1 MTDERMVQEFEEI
14 FSKQI
19 YEQLNLRS
27 LVSANIPE
35 ALDNPAFEKLQVC
48 LQISIPRRLTT
59 KCQAEFSSLM
69 PRYIELHSTLE
80 FYRELFAIED
90 IDQLKSIT
98 AEEEYPSN
106 VAFSL
111 QCILI

>member
-48 LQISIPRRLTT
+48 L
-59 KCQAEFSSLM
+59 
-69 PRYIELHSTLE
+69 
-80 FYRELFAIED
+80 
-90 IDQLKSIT
+90 
-98 AEEEYPSN
+98 
-106 VAFSL
+106 
-111 QCILI
+111 